1 MQYSFSIDETIPFL
15 AFRKLKEIAE
25 KEVGAM
31 NVLDLS
37 QGEPGYGFSPNVRS
51 RQFFSFIA
59 MLDIEF
65 NNHNIDSDVNLFFK
79 RKESEIDEIEKIVEK
94 VAKEKYSE
102 KLATELLEDW
112 KEFITE
118 LEKIC
123 EAQNLGYSKFDIYY
137 ELFKY
142 SNLMGGRYPQPAGH
156 PLLQATMAEEYTKT
170 LGVPVKSHELIG
182 IMGASHGIG
191 ATFQALGSEGIKY
204 LKRGHTVVMTSP
216 VYAPYNNIFEERGIN
231 VVSLSVDPQT
241 GEIDPADLKK
251 VENLEK
257 KVRAIILIDPN
268 NPTGFASSD
277 TFLKGIVDI
286 AEEHNS
292 LIIADSVYLRFFDD
306 TKTIANYSQ
315 ARKRLIQIDSLS
327 KIERAT
333 GVRAGDIYV
342 SDEANDYITNN
353 ILQNYFLKKYKN
365 IRHLLF
371 LAKSP
376 GGKNIGLFQHIT
388 GIPGPSVA
396 ISLSHVILGKAER
409 AEYVQLL
416 RKKVSIF
423 YKTLGIPHNGNSY
436 YGMVD
441 LETIESEKS
450 KARDIEAVM
459 EDIAKQGVVVM
470 PANLFFSRSDR
481 HTKDRRRV
489 IRVSLP
495 NLSNDGT
502 KRAAEIIKKVTS
514 L

>member
-1 MQYSFSIDETIPFL
+1 MNYSFSIDETIPFL

-25 KEVGAM
+25 KSVGEI

-65 NNHNIDSDVNLFFK
+65 NNHNIESNTNLFFK
-79 RKESEIDEIEKIVEK
+79 RNESQLTEIENIVEK
-94 VAKEKYSE
+94 TATEKYSE
-102 KLATELLEDW
+102 KLAKELITDW
-112 KEFITE
+112 KEFISE

-123 EAQNLGYSKFDIYY
+123 EAQNLGYSRFDIYY

-156 PLLQATMAEEYTKT
+156 PLLQATMAEEYTET
-170 LGVPVKSHELIG
+170 LGVKVKAHELIG

-191 ATFQALGSEGIKY
+191 ATFKALGSEGIQY

-231 VVSLSVDPQT
+231 VISLSVDPQT

-251 VENLEK
+251 VEDLEK

-277 TFLKGIVDI
+277 TFLQGIVDI
-286 AEEHNS
+286 AEEHNA
-292 LIIADSVYLRFFDD
+292 LIITDSVYLRFFDD
-306 TKTIANYSQ
+306 THTVCNYEK

-342 SDEANDYITNN
+342 SDEANKYITNN
-353 ILQNYFLKKYKN
+353 ILQNYFLKKYEN

-409 AEYVQLL
+409 AEYVKMLQ
-416 RKKVSIF
+416 KKVSIF
-423 YKTLGIPHNGNSY
+423 YENLGVPHNGNSY
-436 YGMVD
+436 YGMID
-441 LETIESEKS
+441 LETIESEAS

-459 EDIAKQGVVVM
+459 EDIAKLGVVVM

-481 HTKDRRRV
+481 HKKDRRRV

-495 NLSNDGT
+495 NLSFDGT
-502 KRAAEIIKKVTS
+502 KRAAEIIKEVTS
-514 L
+514 R

>member
-1 MQYSFSIDETIPFL
+1 MKYSFSIDETIPFL

-25 KEVGAM
+25 KEVGEI
-31 NVLDLS
+31 NILDLS

-65 NNHNIDSDVNLFFK
+65 NNHNIESDTNLFFK
-79 RKESEIDEIEKIVEK
+79 RKESEISEIEKIVEK
-94 VAKEKYSE
+94 TATEKYSE
-102 KLATELLEDW
+102 KLATELISDW
-112 KEFITE
+112 KEFISE

-123 EAQNLGYSKFDIYY
+123 KAQNLGYSKFDIYY

-170 LGVPVKSHELIG
+170 LGVKVKSHELIG

-191 ATFQALGSEGIKY
+191 ATFKALGSEGIKY

-231 VVSLSVDPQT
+231 VISLSVDPQT
-241 GEIDPADLKK
+241 GEIDPTDLKK
-251 VENLEK
+251 VEDLEK

-292 LIIADSVYLRFFDD
+292 LIITDSVYLRFFED
-306 TKTIANYSQ
+306 TKTICNYEK
-315 ARKRLIQIDSLS
+315 ARKRVIQIDSLS

-342 SDEANDYITNN
+342 SDEANEYITNN
-353 ILQNYFLKKYKN
+353 ILQNYFLKKYEN

-409 AEYVQLL
+409 AEYVKLL
-416 RKKVSIF
+416 QKKVSIF
-423 YKTLGIPHNGNSY
+423 YENLGVKHNGNSY

-441 LETIESEKS
+441 LETIESENS
-450 KARDIEAVM
+450 KKRDIEAVL
-459 EDIAKQGVVVM
+459 EDIAQMGVVVM

-481 HTKDRRRV
+481 HKKDRRRV

-495 NLSNDGT
+495 NLSFEGT
-502 KRAAEIIKKVTS
+502 KKAAEIIKEVTGK
-514 L
+514 